1 MKIAEIGNKYPPRW
15 VQISWIWIW
24 ICPQIQK
31 WSSVSISVVPVG
43 EAEGGEAE
51 SGADSEA
58 RTMANAMM
66 IGVSVYEHKSTR

>member
-1 MKIAEIGNKYPPRW
+1 ME
-15 VQISWIWIW
+15 
-24 ICPQIQK
+24 
-31 WSSVSISVVPVG
+31 WSNPLSSPYG

-66 IGVSVYEHKSTR
+66 ILSKSTNEHCMVRSHDESRGMGWV

>member
-1 MKIAEIGNKYPPRW
+1 MIK
-15 VQISWIWIW
+15 SL
-24 ICPQIQK
+24 
-31 WSSVSISVVPVG
+31 SSPDG